1 MTDGCSSAWLQGE
14 AGPTVILTIKLF
26 ASFQK
31 GRVAVQATDYPP
43 STTVAAIARDLGIPT
58 GEIGVLLVNGRHV
71 ELDHRPAAGDVL
83 AIFPVIG
90 GG

>member
-1 MTDGCSSAWLQGE
+1 MGLPPGDCTLTSGQAV
-14 AGPTVILTIKLF
+14 TVTIKLF

-31 GRVAVQATDYPP
+31 GRFAVETRDYPS
-43 STTVAAIARDLGIPT
+43 STTVADIARDLKIPVAQ
-58 GEIGVLLVNGRHV
+58 IGVVLVNARHV
-71 ELDHRPAAGDVL
+71 ELDFCPAAGDVL

>member
-1 MTDGCSSAWLQGE
+1 MTST
-14 AGPTVILTIKLF
+14 PPMTVTIKLF

-31 GRVAVQATDYPP
+31 GRFAVASRDYPD

-71 ELDHRPAAGDVL
+71 QLDHRPAAGDVL

>member
-1 MTDGCSSAWLQGE
+1 MK
-14 AGPTVILTIKLF
+14 VTIKLF

-31 GRVAVQATDYPP
+31 GRFVVEARDVPP
-43 STTVAAIARDLGIPT
+43 ATTVAAIVADIQIP
-58 GEIGVLLVNGRHV
+58 EAQIGVLMANGRHV
-71 ELDHRPAAGDVL
+71 DLDHSLGEGDVL

>member
-1 MTDGCSSAWLQGE
+1 MT
-14 AGPTVILTIKLF
+14 PTPPVTLTIKLF

-31 GRVAVQATDYPP
+31 GRFAVEAREYPP
-43 STTVAAIARDLGIPT
+43 STTVVEIARDLEIPVA
-58 GEIGVLLVNGRHV
+58 EIGVVLVNARHV

>member
-1 MTDGCSSAWLQGE
+1 MTSTPPVS
-14 AGPTVILTIKLF
+14 VTIKLF

-31 GRVAVQATDYPP
+31 GRFAVASREYPE

-58 GEIGVLLVNGRHV
+58 GEIGVVLVNARHV

>member
-1 MTDGCSSAWLQGE
+1 MTSTRPVS
-14 AGPTVILTIKLF
+14 VTIKLF

-31 GRVAVQATDYPP
+31 GRFAIASRAYPE
-43 STTVAAIARDLGIPT
+43 STTVAAIARDLKIPVA
-58 GEIGVLLVNGRHV
+58 EIGVVLVNARHV

>member
-1 MTDGCSSAWLQGE
+1 MK
-14 AGPTVILTIKLF
+14 IKLF

-31 GRVAVQATDYPP
+31 GRFAVETRDYPAQ
-43 STTVAAIARDLGIPT
+43 TTVEDIVDDLRIPKA
-58 GEIGVLLVNGRHV
+58 EIGVLMVNGRHV
-71 ELDHRPAAGDVL
+71 ELDYCPDGADVL

>member
-1 MTDGCSSAWLQGE
+1 MK
-14 AGPTVILTIKLF
+14 IKLF

-31 GRVAVQATDYPP
+31 GRFAVETRDYAPA
-43 STTVAAIARDLGIPT
+43 TTVEEVVADLGIPKA
-58 GEIGVLLVNGRHV
+58 EIGVIMVNGRHV
-71 ELDHRPAAGDVL
+71 ELDHRPDGGDVL

>member
-1 MTDGCSSAWLQGE
+1 MT
-14 AGPTVILTIKLF
+14 PTPPMTVTIKLF

-31 GRVAVQATDYPP
+31 GRFAVASRDYPD
-43 STTVAAIARDLGIPT
+43 STTVAAIARDLGIPS

-71 ELDHRPAAGDVL
+71 ELDHRPVTGDVL

>member
-1 MTDGCSSAWLQGE
+1 MK
-14 AGPTVILTIKLF
+14 VTIKLF

-31 GRVAVQATDYPP
+31 GRFAVEARDVPP
-43 STTVAAIARDLGIPT
+43 ATTVEAVVGDLHIPIAQ
-58 GEIGVLLVNGRHV
+58 IGVLMANGRHV
-71 ELDHRPAAGDVL
+71 DLDHPLGEGEVL

>member
-1 MTDGCSSAWLQGE
+1 MMGSMPAV
-14 AGPTVILTIKLF
+14 TVTIKLF

-31 GRVAVQATDYPP
+31 GRIAVASREYPD
-43 STTVAAIARDLGIPT
+43 STTVAAIASDLKIRVA
-58 GEIGVLLVNGRHV
+58 EIGVVLVNSRHV
-71 ELDHRPAAGDVL
+71 ELDFCPASGDVL

>member
-1 MTDGCSSAWLQGE
+1 MGLPPGDFTLTPGQAV
-14 AGPTVILTIKLF
+14 TVTIKLF

-31 GRVAVQATDYPP
+31 GRFAVEMRDYPS
-43 STTVAAIARDLGIPT
+43 STTVAEIARNLKIPVA
-58 GEIGVLLVNGRHV
+58 EIGVVLVNARHV
-71 ELDHRPAAGDVL
+71 DLDFCPAPGDVL

>member
-1 MTDGCSSAWLQGE
+1 MT
-14 AGPTVILTIKLF
+14 VTIKLF

-31 GRVAVQATDYPP
+31 GRFAVETREYPL
-43 STTVAAIARDLGIPT
+43 STTVEEIVNDLHIPKV
-58 GEIGVLLVNGRHV
+58 EIGVLMVNGRHV
-71 ELDHRPAAGDVL
+71 DFDHRPGGSDVL